1 MKGKVG
7 GQWNKIFMEIYRSIL
22 HGFLP
27 FSPVSLSELCSFW
40 YGLKDLFTLHKSADK
55 FVERT
60 WIRTGG
66 YGRFRGEW
74 VNPLN
79 PTIHVQILQTD
90 VHTFPLRPRRENSIK
105 DQSVSLR

>member
-7 GQWNKIFMEIYRSIL
+7 GQWNKIFMEFYRSIL

-40 YGLKDLFTLHKSADK
+40 YGLKDLFSLHKSEDK

-74 VNPLN
+74 INSLN

-90 VHTFPLRPRRENSIK
+90 VHTFPLRPRRENLIK

>member
-7 GQWNKIFMEIYRSIL
+7 GQRNKIFMEFYRSIL

-74 VNPLN
+74 INPLN

-90 VHTFPLRPRRENSIK
+90 VHTFPLRPRRENLIK